1 MKKAIFTFA
10 AACLVFVG
18 FSIRVTKE
26 TSQSGAVVPLPDF
39 SGVEAALK
47 SMSTGVTHIQTTD
60 GPWKLQ
66 VLPGAEP
73 SHAASAND
81 WLAVRQSATWA
92 NSNSNLADQIIVALK
107 NGGLLANSNNLQTT
121 TVINGVTYKLRLQ
134 TGGTCGAPC
143 TNQSSSAYSG
153 TKSFTNRLK
162 LWRSSDNLDVLELM
176 FDDVND
182 PNNGDGV
189 LLVYRLAIL
198 SSTVSDNPS
207 LIVESYIT
215 GASPSRRQT
224 YSWGAAFWLSGSSA
238 STASDRGRVVLE
250 EMTLG
255 LKGGGTATG
264 LCVKIA
270 ARTVSTTLACGT
282 GNYYYALAYGQKTG
296 SNFETTAKSG
306 VALNTLATGGTQ
318 CGANLLQFGIFNG
331 QGFVADNLASGS
343 VPSGYPDP
351 SVNGGYPGVTS
362 LFSEINTAGA
372 GANGFDDMLQTKID
386 GLNAGVTFHPASEAP
401 GF

>member
-1 MKKAIFTFA
+1 
-10 AACLVFVG
+10 
-18 FSIRVTKE
+18 
-26 TSQSGAVVPLPDF
+26 
-39 SGVEAALK
+39 
-47 SMSTGVTHIQTTD
+47 
-60 GPWKLQ
+60 
-66 VLPGAEP
+66 
-73 SHAASAND
+73 
-81 WLAVRQSATWA
+81 
-92 NSNSNLADQIIVALK
+92 LK

-182 PNNGDGV
+182 PNSGDGV
-189 LLVYRLAIL
+189 LLVYRLAVL
-198 SSTVSDNPS
+198 SPTVSDNSS

-238 STASDRGRVVLE
+238 ATASDRGRVVLE

-306 VALNTLATGGTQ
+306 VALGTLATGGTQ

-362 LFSEINTAGA
+362 LFNEINTAGA

-386 GLNAGVTFHPASEAP
+386 GLNTGVTFHPASEAP